1 MKSRI
6 PYIHRTCTWFWPTLL
21 IAHSIPPIPQHRAPK
36 HITIFY
42 VRSHHNFCS
51 LKFSSYAAI
60 HNIAKLFLS
69 PTCFCACLYR
79 LCYCNVKNTYT
90 RCTCSHTNL
99 PLSTTCFC
107 ACLCYCNVKN
117 TYTHYSRQHHQSFP
131 FTHLLLHV
139 PLPPLLLQRQKYLH
153 TLQQYHQS
161 FPFTH
166 LLLHV
171 PLPPLLL
178 QHQRYPHTLQQ
189 ATSPSFS
196 FHPPASARASAASAT
211 ATSKIPTHT
220 PAGNITNLFLSPT
233 CFCACLCCLC
243 CCTSKGHVGFGFG
256 PCSLGGGMCVKTC

>member
-1 MKSRI
+1 MTVYLMKSRI

-153 TLQQYHQS
+153 TLQQ
-161 FPFTH
+161 
-166 LLLHV
+166 
-171 PLPPLLL
+171 
-178 QHQRYPHTLQQ
+178 
-189 ATSPSFS
+189 AISPICS
-196 FHPPASARASAASAT
+196 FHPPASARASAASAAARAR
-211 ATSKIPTHT
+211 ATLAS
-220 PAGNITNLFLSPT
+220 ALALAAWVVE
-233 CFCACLCCLC
+233 CALKHVKHYMCL
-243 CCTSKGHVGFGFG
+243 
-256 PCSLGGGMCVKTC
+256 PR